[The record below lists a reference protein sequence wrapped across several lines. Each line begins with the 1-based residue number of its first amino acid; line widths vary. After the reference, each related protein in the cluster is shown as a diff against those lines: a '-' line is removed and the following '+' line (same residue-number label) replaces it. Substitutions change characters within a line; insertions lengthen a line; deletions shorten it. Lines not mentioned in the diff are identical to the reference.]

1 MFILIH
7 MWNKLKM
14 IERRAHVGWDF
25 AGLGIR
31 SFAHSL
37 FTLSLKITHFKE
49 RPWGILSRHSL
60 QKSYVIQSLS
70 PLFKKEWCEW
80 FASERITRKTG
91 AICSKNSYFS
101 YVFDSFPPFLCPR
114 ANRSHPSSLICSF
127 LTSNL
132 SNSLTLLFT
141 KERPWPIC

>member
-14 IERRAHVGWDF
+14 IERRAYVGWDF
-25 AGLGIR
+25 AGLGIC

-37 FTLSLKITHFKE
+37 FTLYK
-49 RPWGILSRHSL
+49 RAM
-60 QKSYVIQSLS
+60 YVIQSLS
-70 PLFKKEWCEW
+70 PLIKKERCEW
-80 FASERITRKTG
+80 FASEKITRKTG
-91 AICSKNSYFS
+91 AICSKNSFFS

-114 ANRSHPSSLICSF
+114 ANCSHSSSLICSF

>member
-49 RPWGILSRHSL
+49 RPWAILSRHSL

-101 YVFDSFPPFLCPR
+101 YVFDSFPPFFYAQER
-114 ANRSHPSSLICSF
+114 IALIPLHSF
-127 LTSNL
+127 AL
-132 SNSLTLLFT
+132 
-141 KERPWPIC
+141 I